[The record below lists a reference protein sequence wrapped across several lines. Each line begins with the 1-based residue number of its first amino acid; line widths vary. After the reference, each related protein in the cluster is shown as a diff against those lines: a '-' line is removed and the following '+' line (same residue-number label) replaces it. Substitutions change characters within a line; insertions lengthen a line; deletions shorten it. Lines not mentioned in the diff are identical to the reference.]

1 MCRIARLPL
10 TLVASLV
17 SLVVLPSARQSILSI
32 AIALAIASHV
42 AAQRPTPV
50 YVTLWFDT
58 EDYILPQDDDAT
70 KRLAELLTNLGVR
83 ATFKVVGEKARV
95 LEARRRNDVIA
106 ALKRHDIGYHSNTHS
121 QQPTIAVYLQNAGW
135 DDGRAEFYRREVQGA
150 RDVER
155 IFGVKPVAYG
165 QPGSAWAPQTYPAL
179 RDMGIGMYL
188 DEADHVGIDDQP
200 FYFDGMLNV
209 FKMRSN
215 LARMNLSGGSSLAD
229 GKARFTKA
237 YDGLRAK
244 GGGTISI
251 YYHPNEWV
259 HTEFWDGVNFRRG
272 ANPPRDEWKLPG
284 TRPAAETEQA
294 FNDFEQYVRFMKELP
309 GVRFVTATELMTIY
323 SDKAMTRDFAR
334 DDLVKLARAVEDEIS
349 FQRFDGYAMSAADV
363 FALLT
368 NAMAEVSRGQQVPSQ
383 SRIKQLYG
391 PSRTYIPATGGTQSS
406 TFQWRA
412 FADATRE
419 AWEFCKSSGRVP
431 DEVWIGTESLSP
443 ADYLA
448 TLAHTFGE
456 VVTTGRPPAS
466 VSRRTGRFTADRYVA
481 EDSANLWGW
490 IIFPE
495 GFHAPHIMELA
506 RLQAW
511 TLKPAILNP

>member
-1 MCRIARLPL
+1 
-10 TLVASLV
+10 VAEV
-17 SLVVLPSARQSILSI
+17 QEAMKKILFSI
-32 AIALAIASHV
+32 AIAVVIASQLL
-42 AAQRPTPV
+42 AQREAPV

-83 ATFKVVGEKARV
+83 GTFKVVGEKARV
-95 LEARRRNDVIA
+95 LEARGRKDVIA

-150 RDVER
+150 KDVER

-165 QPGSAWAPQTYPAL
+165 QPGSAWAPQAYPAL

-215 LARMNLSGGSSLAD
+215 LARMDLSGGSSLAD
-229 GKARFTKA
+229 GKARFRKA
-237 YDGLRAK
+237 YDALRAK

-272 ANPPRDEWKLPG
+272 ANPPRAEWKLPG

-294 FNDFEQYVRFMKELP
+294 FNDFEQYLRFMKALP

-323 SDKAMTRDFAR
+323 GDKAMTRDFTP
-334 DDLVKLARAVEDEIS
+334 DDLVKLSQAVADEIS
-349 FQRFDGYAMSAADV
+349 FQRFDSYALSAADV

-368 NAMAEVSRGQQVPSQ
+368 NAMAEFSRGQQLPSHL
-383 SRIKQLYG
+383 RIKQLYG
-391 PSRTYIPATGGTQSS
+391 PSRTYIASTGGTPSA

-412 FADATRE
+412 FIDATRE
-419 AWEFCKSSGRVP
+419 AWEFCTVSGRVP
-431 DEVWIGTESLSP
+431 DEIWIGSESLSP

-448 TLAHTFGE
+448 TVAHVFEDVAATA
-456 VVTTGRPPAS
+456 RPPAS
-466 VSRRTGRFTADRYVA
+466 VTRRTGRFTADRYVA
-481 EDSANLWGW
+481 EDSPALWGW

-511 TLKPAILNP
+511 TLKPAILQR